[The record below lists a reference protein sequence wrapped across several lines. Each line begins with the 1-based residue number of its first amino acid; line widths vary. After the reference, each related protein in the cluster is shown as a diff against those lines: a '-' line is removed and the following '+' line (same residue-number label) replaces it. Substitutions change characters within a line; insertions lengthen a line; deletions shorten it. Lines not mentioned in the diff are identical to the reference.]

1 MVWEGV
7 CSGAEGARTDLIGRI
22 LTAENRKWKRE
33 PDLRS
38 NIFQRKRD
46 QLSVVSVKLGFESAR
61 NFYSKFRKS
70 NIYIYI
76 HFI

>member
-46 QLSVVSVKLGFESAR
+46 QLSVVSVKLGLYEMLWSLLLKR
-61 NFYSKFRKS
+61 TDTL
-70 NIYIYI
+70 NIIDI
-76 HFI
+76 LV